1 MRQLSG
7 GSFRQLNASNRSKSQ
22 SSMKDDGVIDL
33 EKLIFGVVDNKIVW
47 LNREKKMIR
56 HIDFDKI

>member
-7 GSFRQLNASNRSKSQ
+7 GSPRQLGTSTRAKSSK
-22 SSMKDDGVIDL
+22 DEGVIDL
-33 EKLIFGVVDNKIVW
+33 ENLIFGVVDNKIVW
-47 LNREKKMIR
+47 LNREKKLIQ

>member
-7 GSFRQLNASNRSKSQ
+7 GSPRQLSTSSRAKSQ
-22 SSMKDDGVIDL
+22 LSKDEGVIDL
-33 EKLIFGVVDNKIVW
+33 ENLIFGVVDNKIVW
-47 LNREKKMIR
+47 LNREKKLIQ